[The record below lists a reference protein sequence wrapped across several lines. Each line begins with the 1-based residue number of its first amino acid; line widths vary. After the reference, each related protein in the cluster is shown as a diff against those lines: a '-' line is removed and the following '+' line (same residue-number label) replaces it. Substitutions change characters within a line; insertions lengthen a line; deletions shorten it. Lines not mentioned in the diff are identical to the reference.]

1 MRTTQF
7 LLATIKE
14 TPADAEII
22 SHQLMLRAGM
32 IRRTAAGIYS
42 WLPMGYRVLHK
53 VKNVI
58 REEMNRAGAMEVFLP
73 AVQPGELWQDS
84 GRWRDYGPELLRF
97 KDRHERDFCL
107 GPTHEEVI
115 TMIAKGEIKS
125 YRQLPVNMYQ
135 IQTKF
140 RDEIRPRF
148 GVMRGREFIMK
159 DAYSFDIDVAGM
171 EQAYQKMYHAY
182 VRIFDRLGLASRA
195 VRADSGAIGGSY
207 SHEFHVL
214 ANTGEDTIAICEDC
228 GYAANI
234 EMVPTP
240 APNISRGDA
249 TETMTT
255 VDTPGVHSIEELCK
269 SLKIDATSTVKTLI
283 VEGEQGLVALVLRG
297 DHELNAVK
305 AEKFPQ
311 VKTPLKFVSNSEIKA
326 VTGADVGSI
335 GPAGISIP
343 VIADTEASVLA
354 DFVCGANQDEKHL
367 RGVNWGRDLPEPVVA
382 DLRKAVAGDPCP
394 ESPKSELVIKRG
406 IEVGHVFQLGTK
418 YSESLDATC
427 LNEQGQNVPLHMGCY
442 GIGVTRVVAAAI
454 EQNHDENGIIWPDP
468 IAPFDVC
475 IVPIGYHKSEK
486 VRETAASVY
495 ENLGDAGFEVLLDDR
510 DERPGV
516 MFANMDLIGI
526 PHRLVVGERGLENG
540 VVEYRSRRGGKTQD
554 IPLADLV
561 DALKSIIELTESP
574 N

>member
-7 LLATIKE
+7 FLATVKE

-22 SHQLMLRAGM
+22 SHQLMLRAGL

-42 WLPMGYRVLHK
+42 WLPMGHRVLQK
-53 VKNVI
+53 VENIV
-58 REEMNRAGAMEVFLP
+58 REEMNRAGALEVFLP
-73 AVQPGELWQDS
+73 AVQPAELWRES
-84 GRWRDYGPELLRF
+84 GRWQDYGPELLRF
-97 KDRHERDFCL
+97 QDRHERDFCL

-159 DAYSFDIDVAGM
+159 DAYSFDIDTDGM
-171 EQAYQKMYHAY
+171 EASYKAMYEAY
-182 VRIFDRLGLASRA
+182 VRIFNRLGLDSRA
-195 VRADSGAIGGSY
+195 VRADGGTIGGSF
-207 SHEFHVL
+207 SNEFHVI
-214 ANTGEDTIAICEDC
+214 ADSGEDAIALCEDC
-228 GYAANI
+228 GYAANV

-240 APNISRGDA
+240 APNMDRADA
-249 TETMTT
+249 SETMTT
-255 VDTPGVHSIEELCK
+255 VDTPGVHTIEQLCD
-269 SLKIDATSTVKTLI
+269 SLKVSADKTAKTLI
-283 VEGEQGLVALVLRG
+283 VEGEESLVALVLRG

-305 AEKFPQ
+305 AENLPE
-311 VKTPLKFVSNSEIKA
+311 VKSPLKFASNADIKA
-326 VTGADVGSI
+326 VAGADVGSI
-335 GPAGISIP
+335 GPVGLSIP
-343 VIADTEASVLA
+343 VIADNNAALLT

-367 RGVNWGRDLPEPVVA
+367 CGVNWVRDLPEPKVA

-394 ESPKSELVIKRG
+394 QTPDSKLIVKRG

-418 YSESLDATC
+418 YSESMEATC
-427 LNEQGQNVPLHMGCY
+427 LNEQGQSVPLHMGCY

-468 IAPFDVC
+468 IAPFDIS
-475 IVPIGYHKSEK
+475 IVPIGYKKSET
-486 VRETAASVY
+486 VRTAVSSVY
-495 ENLGDAGFEVLLDDR
+495 DKLIDAGYEVLLDDR

-526 PHRLVVGERGLENG
+526 PHRLVIGERGLENG
-540 VVEYRSRRGGKTQD
+540 VIEYRARRSGETQE
-554 IPLADLV
+554 IALADLV
-561 DALKSIIELTESP
+561 GKLTSLIDYK